1 MITKKPDFPDK
12 FSQFNIFAKDF
23 HVIHNNHKRLVSYF
37 RVPCQYPFLCLAR
50 QYPQP
55 WPHLLYET
63 FNSRPSA
70 TETTLVQSN
79 WENLKSKTEKQNICE
94 NQRSKTKKQNRKAK
108 HLYETFNSRPS
119 ATETTFVRT
128 PSSCVSA
135 GSGCFEEC

>member
-1 MITKKPDFPDK
+1 MITKKPDFPNK
-12 FSQFNIFAKDF
+12 FYQFNIFANDF

-70 TETTLVQSN
+70 TETT
-79 WENLKSKTEKQNICE
+79 
-94 NQRSKTKKQNRKAK
+94 
-108 HLYETFNSRPS
+108 
-119 ATETTFVRT
+119 FVRT

-135 GSGCFEEC
+135 GSGFFVLKSVQKVFLICSDSMVEVFGNLNVFCLSVGQAGPKGQKSVRRGFT